1 MKGLDRPVRDIDLEE
16 IGSFSDLLSSYE
28 GAGGFMARALGEAYK
43 ILLTMYREREN
54 VTIFMSF
61 PADIVATGL
70 RGVLKIVVKN
80 SLVDVIVTTCGTLD
94 HDLARSFKDYYLGDF
109 YMDDRELCDMEI
121 HRLGNVLVPM
131 ESYGMIIEEKMRDF
145 LNLLYGE
152 GVREIS
158 MHKLVERLGEYINNE
173 DSILYWAYKNKIPV
187 IIPGPY
193 DGAVGYQIWQFQQ
206 FKRDFALNLFGD
218 ENLISEKVFEAR
230 KTGAIILGGGISKH
244 HLLWWNQFRGGLDY
258 AIQITTGI
266 ELDGSL
272 TGARL
277 SEAVTWGKIRK
288 EGLEVSVWGDVTIIF
303 PVLIKGILEVIQQ
316 GYK

>member
-1 MKGLDRPVRDIDLEE
+1 MKGLDRPVKDINLEKIE
-16 IGSFSDLLSSYE
+16 SISDLLSSYE
-28 GAGGFMARALGEAYK
+28 DAGGFMARSLGEAYK

-70 RGVLKIVVKN
+70 RGVLRDVVRN
-80 SLVDVIVTTCGTLD
+80 SLVDVIITTCGTLD
-94 HDLARSFKDYYLGDF
+94 HDLARSYRDYYLGDF
-109 YMDDRELCDMEI
+109 YMDDKELRDREI

-131 ESYGMIIEEKMRDF
+131 ESYGIIIEEKMKEF
-145 LNLLYGE
+145 LNMLYNE

-158 MHKLVERLGEYINNE
+158 THKLVERLGRHINNE
-173 DSILYWAYKNKIPV
+173 NSILYWAYKNKIPV

-206 FKRDFALNLFGD
+206 FKRDFTLNLFGD
-218 ENLISEKVFEAR
+218 ESLMSGKVFEAE
-230 KTGAIILGGGISKH
+230 KTGGIILGGGISKH

-258 AIQITTGI
+258 AVQITTGI

-277 SEAVTWGKIRK
+277 SEAVTWGKIKK

-303 PVLIKGILEVIQQ
+303 PLLVKGILEII
-316 GYK
+316 